1 MAQVSISINGRAYE
15 IACDDGQEG
24 HVQKLAEHLDDK
36 VQGIAGQAGAVGE
49 QRLLVMAG
57 LMVAD
62 ELFEAFTRIH
72 ALSPDGAAG
81 GQDNGA
87 AQVLEDCASR
97 IEAIAAR
104 LVEA

>member
-1 MAQVSISINGRAYE
+1 MAQVSLTINGRAYE
-15 IACDDGQEG
+15 VACDDGQED
-24 HVQKLAEHLDDK
+24 HLRRLAEHLDDK
-36 VQGIAGQAGAVGE
+36 VQRIAGQAGTAGE

-72 ALSPDGAAG
+72 SLSSEAAAEAPSPA
-81 GQDNGA
+81 A
-87 AQVLEDCASR
+87 AQVLDDCAGR

-104 LVEA
+104 LGEA

>member
-1 MAQVSISINGRAYE
+1 MAQVSVTINGRAYQV
-15 IACDDGQEG
+15 ACDDGQEE
-24 HVQKLAEHLDDK
+24 HLRKLAEHLDEK
-36 VQGIAGQAGAVGE
+36 VQGIAGQAGPVGE

-72 ALSPDGAAG
+72 TLSPGGGAEAQG
-81 GQDNGA
+81 TAA
-87 AQVLEDCASR
+87 AQTLDDCAQR
-97 IEAIAAR
+97 IEALAAR